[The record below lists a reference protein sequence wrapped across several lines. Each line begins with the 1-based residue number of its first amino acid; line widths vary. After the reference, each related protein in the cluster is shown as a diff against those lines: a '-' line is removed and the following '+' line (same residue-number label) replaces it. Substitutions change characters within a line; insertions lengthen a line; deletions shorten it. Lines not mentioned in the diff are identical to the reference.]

1 MPDFNNVKDKFLVQ
15 SCEMQAG
22 EKLSSE
28 MFQKAK
34 GRELQETKLQVIYMQ
49 PPAPPS
55 PVPEESAETRVTGGQ
70 SPRQTGASNGGG
82 AADSWTATSGG
93 ARPGGGRAA
102 AGDDKAF
109 EQLRRERDAALMK
122 AKSLEAD
129 LASLRSNQT
138 AMM

>member
-93 ARPGGGRAA
+93 ARGGRGRQGLRAA
-102 AGDDKAF
+102 AAGA
-109 EQLRRERDAALMK
+109 RRG
-122 AKSLEAD
+122 AD
-129 LASLRSNQT
+129 EGEEPRGGPGE
-138 AMM
+138 

>member
-1 MPDFNNVKDKFLVQ
+1 
-15 SCEMQAG
+15 MQ
-22 EKLSSE
+22 
-28 MFQKAK
+28 
-34 GRELQETKLQVIYMQ
+34 ELQETKLQVIYMQ

-138 AMM
+138 AMMNKAGVAGFTLIHLLLTSIICFLLGRYT